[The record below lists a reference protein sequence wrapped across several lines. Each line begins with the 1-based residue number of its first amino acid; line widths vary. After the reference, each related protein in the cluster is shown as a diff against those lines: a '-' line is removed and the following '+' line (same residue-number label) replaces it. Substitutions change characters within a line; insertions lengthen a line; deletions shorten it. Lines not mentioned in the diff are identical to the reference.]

1 MREIVQKDIQELDM
15 FILLFYDIVMFDIEI
30 MYKIVVVKY
39 QERKKMIVDVG
50 KNLYKIVD
58 NIMQRYLK
66 DENEMEVDDLK

>member
-15 FILLFYDIVMFDIEI
+15 FILLFYDIVMFDIEM

-39 QERKKMIVDVG
+39 QERKKMIVEVG

>member
-15 FILLFYDIVMFDIEI
+15 FILLFYDIVMFDIEM

-39 QERKKMIVDVG
+39 QEWKKMIVEVG

>member
-15 FILLFYDIVMFDIEI
+15 FILLFYDIVMFDIKM

-39 QERKKMIVDVG
+39 QERKKMIVEVG

>member
-15 FILLFYDIVMFDIEI
+15 FILLFYDIVMFDIEM

-39 QERKKMIVDVG
+39 QERKKMILEVG

>member
-15 FILLFYDIVMFDIEI
+15 FILLFYDIVMFDIEM

-39 QERKKMIVDVG
+39 QEWKKMIVEVG

-66 DENEMEVDDLK
+66 DENEMEVDDLN

>member
-15 FILLFYDIVMFDIEI
+15 FILLFYDIVMFDIEM

-39 QERKKMIVDVG
+39 QERKKVIVEVG

>member
-1 MREIVQKDIQELDM
+1 M
-15 FILLFYDIVMFDIEI
+15 FILLFYDIVMFDIEM

-39 QERKKMIVDVG
+39 QERKKMILEVG

>member
-15 FILLFYDIVMFDIEI
+15 FILLFYDIVMFDIEM

-39 QERKKMIVDVG
+39 QERKKMIVEVG
-50 KNLYKIVD
+50 KNMYKIVD

>member
-15 FILLFYDIVMFDIEI
+15 FILLFYDIVMFDIEM

-39 QERKKMIVDVG
+39 QERKKMIVEVG

-58 NIMQRYLK
+58 NFMQRYLK

>member
-1 MREIVQKDIQELDM
+1 M

-39 QERKKMIVDVG
+39 QERKKMILEVG

>member
-1 MREIVQKDIQELDM
+1 M

-39 QERKKMIVDVG
+39 QERKKMIVEVG

>member
-1 MREIVQKDIQELDM
+1 M
-15 FILLFYDIVMFDIEI
+15 FILLFYDIVMFDIEM

-39 QERKKMIVDVG
+39 QERKKMIVEVG